1 MSINLSV
8 FNMSTSTYRI
18 SRSGKP
24 VGDFELPQVKQM
36 LESGVLLPSDHAW
49 TAGMHEWQTLAALF
63 PAMSPPVLPPRAPAP
78 AAHYAQPPAA
88 AAQPTEPNAFLALVV
103 PVGRSGW
110 AIFAGYLGLVSI
122 MILPAPFAIW
132 CGVLAIKDI
141 RKNPH
146 KLGLVRAWF
155 GIIAGS
161 TCLLVLLFG
170 FIMAAIKN

>member
-1 MSINLSV
+1 
-8 FNMSTSTYRI
+8 MSTSTYRI

-78 AAHYAQPPAA
+78 AAPYAQPPAA
-88 AAQPTEPNAFLALVV
+88 AAQPSEPNAFLALVV

-110 AIFAGYLGLVSI
+110 AILAGYLGLVSI
-122 MILPAPFAIW
+122 MMLPAPFAIL